1 MKLVT
6 FRTPDRK
13 TQAGVISDNTVITL
27 DYPTLLELLQDP
39 DGMTQARQTLERFN
53 NPQGSTDSAAFAS
66 SLNAP
71 FGFALHL
78 PVRDSFQ
85 TFTLNELVLLAP
97 ILEPPTLRDFYAFE
111 QHVAAAR
118 AKRGAGM
125 IPEWYEIPTFYF
137 SNTSEIYGPD
147 QDVPYPV
154 GSNELDIELEIACVI
169 GREGKDI
176 SVEEAGNYIAGYTI
190 MNDWSARDFQRKD
203 MKLNL
208 GPGKGKDFAT
218 SLGPWLVTPDELAA
232 RLVGNSDGP
241 FVSPQSMSSEVRRGG
256 IHDAHPEAAFVS
268 PQSAAGEERNVATG
282 RDESAPT
289 VGVVGGGGG
298 AAGERYDMT
307 MVARVDGRE
316 ISRGNFKDIYYS
328 FPQMIA
334 YASRNARLRPGDVIG
349 SGTVGT
355 GCLLEIGTEV
365 HPWFQR
371 GEVIELEIEGLGV
384 LRNRIV

>member
-13 TQAGVISDNTVITL
+13 THAGVVHSERVTML
-27 DYPTLLELLQDP
+27 DYSSVLELLRDP
-39 DGMTQARQTLERFN
+39 DGLAIARRVLELAEN
-53 NPQGSTDSAAFAS
+53 DNVVEVPIMPI
-66 SLNAP
+66 AP
-71 FGFALHL
+71 GAPMMAGYGEL
-78 PVRDSFQ
+78 PVKVNAGKESM
-85 TFTLNELVLLAP
+85 LNELVLLAP
-97 ILEPPTLRDFYAFE
+97 VPDPPSVRDFYAFE
-111 QHVAAAR
+111 QHVKAAR
-118 AKRGAGM
+118 ALRGAGM

-137 SNTSEIYGPD
+137 TNNSEIYGHDEP
-147 QDVPYPV
+147 VPYPA
-154 GSNELDIELEIACVI
+154 GSNELDIELEIACII

-176 SVEEAGNYIAGYTI
+176 PVEEAGNYIAGYTI
-190 MNDWSARDFQRKD
+190 MNDWSARDFQRLD

-232 RLVGNSDGP
+232 R
-241 FVSPQSMSSEVRRGG
+241 R
-256 IHDAHPEAAFVS
+256 
-268 PQSAAGEERNVATG
+268 TG
-282 RDESAPT
+282 S
-289 VGVVGGGGG
+289 G
-298 AAGERYDMT
+298 ASERYDMT
-307 MVARVDGRE
+307 MLARVNGKE
-316 ISRGNFKDIYYS
+316 ISRGNFNQIYYS

-334 YASRNARLRPGDVIG
+334 YASRNARIRVGDVIG

-371 GEVIELEIEGLGV
+371 GDVIELEIEGIGV

>member
-6 FRTPDRK
+6 FSADDWSATN
-13 TQAGVISDNTVITL
+13 AGVVRNNEIIPL
-27 DYPTLLELLQDP
+27 AYPTLLELLRDP
-39 DGMTQARQTLERFN
+39 RGLANAREAE
-53 NPQGSTDSAAFAS
+53 GEAFAS
-66 SLNAP
+66 EE
-71 FGFALHL
+71 
-78 PVRDSFQ
+78 VQ
-85 TFTLNELVLLAP
+85 LLSP
-97 ILEPPTLRDFYAFE
+97 IPEPPSVRDFYAFE
-111 QHVAAAR
+111 QHVKAAR
-118 AKRGAGM
+118 AQRGLDM

-137 SNTSEIYGPD
+137 TNNSEIYGHNQPI
-147 QDVPYPV
+147 PYPV

-169 GREGKDI
+169 GRDGKDI
-176 SVEEAGNYIAGYTI
+176 PLEEAASYIAGYTI

-232 RLVGNSDGP
+232 CRTGYG
-241 FVSPQSMSSEVRRGG
+241 
-256 IHDAHPEAAFVS
+256 
-268 PQSAAGEERNVATG
+268 AT
-282 RDESAPT
+282 
-289 VGVVGGGGG
+289 
-298 AAGERYDMT
+298 ERYDMT
-307 MVARVDGRE
+307 MLARVDGKE

-334 YASRNARLRPGDVIG
+334 WASRNARLRVGDVLG

-365 HPWFQR
+365 HPWSQR
-371 GEVIELEIEGLGV
+371 DEVIELEIEGIGV